1 MKLLALLLALLALAC
16 PRSPLSRGAQW
27 LPKGLTFL
35 EQQLS
40 KARITSTWVQHLIIW
55 VIPVVVLLLL
65 QYWFCNGWWSI
76 FYIVL
81 NVVVLLLCLTPNP
94 FSAFM
99 AKSLCRRGNKP
110 VTVEGEVLA
119 KDKSKTHAVDGI
131 VEFQVHLF
139 APVIWFLIFGAAGAL
154 GYRLWV
160 LFAREKVAKNEST
173 EVKVKHWCQCVLAL
187 LDGFT
192 ARIWILLMMLA
203 GNFAST
209 FGIWWE
215 SLFRFQQS
223 AADIVKEASKAALGQ
238 EQTQE
243 AADDLL
249 DRSMILLLV
258 IVAMLT
264 LTAWLS

>member
-76 FYIVL
+76 LYIVL